1 MSESSVPAPQL
12 PGGVNR
18 QNAREQARQI
28 LGAGLS
34 REQVRSELW
43 RVREAELKR
52 LLHEAA
58 VLDASPFWREIA
70 LRRFIRERGADDGRQ
85 DP

>member
-1 MSESSVPAPQL
+1 MSEHCAPEGKRPAGDDEPST
-12 PGGVNR
+12 
-18 QNAREQARQI
+18 REQARQI
-28 LGAGLS
+28 LGTGLP
-34 REQVRSELW
+34 REQIRRELW
-43 RVREAELKR
+43 QAREAELKK

-70 LRRFIRERGADDGRQ
+70 LRRFIRERGANDGRQ